1 MVKKISLLLVTALV
15 FNLTGCAFHT
25 EKSAISANIAQ
36 REEYFGEEKNAFGNI
51 SAPSE
56 FDWKQCD
63 GIVLNFLLEDNI
75 NASILSREVE
85 KFTEV
90 TGIKV
95 NIKCVDYNILVE
107 KINMD
112 FISET
117 AQYDLIY
124 VDPYETLNKFSGSL
138 EDLNYYENNP
148 DLPHI
153 VGGMDSFQKEYID
166 ICSRFGDDEKL
177 CAIPFDSTV
186 MILFYRTDIFQKYG
200 PQMQRDLGYLPQPG
214 SSTFTWERY
223 IETAKWISAHV
234 PRSEIKYS
242 SLSMSANHNSIYT
255 EFSNFLAAYGGD
267 YFDQKE
273 INTYGGKGT
282 TPILSEMPAFK
293 KALSVYKDFATLT
306 NAKEDGCNWSEVTD
320 AFKKGEVAMMLNW
333 DESAAAVENMEE
345 SQVAGKAGY
354 GILPYGDQ
362 RSACIYGGSGIGIN
376 QYANDR
382 EKLASWLFIVWATSP
397 QVQMKAFLGKDGGN
411 LPTRTNLL
419 ALIEGEYM
427 SNLPQ
432 AFSAIRALKKRNV
445 YYRPKI
451 SNGYEFETIIVDHL
465 FQMVHE
471 NKEVDK
477 VAEDM
482 KEDWEKVLEE
492 ANER

>member
-1 MVKKISLLLVTALV
+1 MKKKISLILITILIFHVV
-15 FNLTGCAFHT
+15 GCGMNT
-25 EKSAISANIAQ
+25 EKEIKNGKET
-36 REEYFGEEKNAFGNI
+36 RKEEYFGEDKNAFGNI
-51 SAPSE
+51 SSSGD
-56 FDWKQCD
+56 FDWKQCE
-63 GIVLNFLLEDNI
+63 GTVLNFLLEDNI
-75 NASILSREVE
+75 NASILSREVQ

-95 NIKCVDYNILVE
+95 NIKCVDYNVLVE

-124 VDPYETLNKFSGSL
+124 VDPYETLNKFSASL
-138 EDLNYYENNP
+138 EDLNYYEKNP

-153 VGGMDSFQKEYID
+153 VGGMDSFQKEMIS
-166 ICSRFGDDEKL
+166 ICSRFEKEDKL

-223 IETAKWISAHV
+223 IETSKWITEHV
-234 PRSEIKYS
+234 PKEEVKYG
-242 SLSMSANHNSIYT
+242 SLSMSAKHNSIYT
-255 EFSNFLAAYGGD
+255 EFSNFLAAYGGN
-267 YFDQKE
+267 YFNQSD
-273 INTYGGKGT
+273 IYTYGGKGT
-282 TPILSEMPAFK
+282 TPLLSDTPEFK
-293 KALSVYKDFATLT
+293 KALSVYKDFATLNVEET
-306 NAKEDGCNWSEVTD
+306 DGYNWSELTNV
-320 AFKKGEVAMMLNW
+320 FKRGEVAMMLNW
-333 DESAAAVENMEE
+333 DESAAAVENTEE
-345 SQVAGKAGY
+345 SQVAGKVGY

-376 QYANDR
+376 QYADDR

-419 ALIEGEYM
+419 ALIEGQYM

-432 AFSAIRALKKRNV
+432 AFSTIQALKKRNI

-451 SNGYEFETIIVDHL
+451 SNGYEFETIMINEL
-465 FQMVHE
+465 YEMVHE
-471 NKEVDK
+471 GKEVEK
-477 VAEDM
+477 VAETM
-482 KEDWEKVLEE
+482 KKDWEKVLEE
-492 ANER
+492 NDER